1 MLASYYNLREYEM
14 SKKTK
19 MSMRFDGY
27 LPVVVDVET
36 TGVDPTKHGLL
47 ELAAVTVDY
56 NESGVLEVSA
66 DSYSS
71 HVQVFEGAKIDQ
83 QALKI
88 NKIDPDHPFRF
99 AISEEKMLHELFK
112 YVNAALK
119 KTGCR
124 RAVLVGHNAHFDL
137 SFMQAAMKRCK
148 ITQSPFH
155 HFTVFDTA
163 TIGGLVFGKTIL
175 AKVLK
180 EAKIEFN
187 KDEAHS
193 ALYDTLKTAD
203 LFCQAVN
210 KVALLD
216 EPLSASAASVVEA
229 NDS

>member
-1 MLASYYNLREYEM
+1 MRVNYYNLREYDM
-14 SKKTK
+14 SQKTK

-27 LPVVVDVET
+27 LPVIVDVET

-47 ELAAVTVDY
+47 ELAAVSVDY
-56 NESGVLEVSA
+56 NESDLLEVNSE
-66 DSYSS
+66 SFST

-83 QALKI
+83 QALQI

-99 AISEEKMLHELFK
+99 AVNEEKMLHELFK

-148 ITQSPFH
+148 ITKSPFH

-180 EAKIEFN
+180 EARIEFN

-193 ALYDTLKTAD
+193 ALYDTLKTAE

-210 KVALLD
+210 KVALLSK
-216 EPLSASAASVVEA
+216 PSVSSSAAAVEA